1 MGGKCMSIDKE
12 KLLSVA
18 MIVKDEEA
26 NIRRALEA
34 IKDVADE
41 IIVVDTGSTDRTPEI
56 VKEYTDKLYFHEWQN
71 DFSEARNYSLKF
83 PTCEWVMRYDADE
96 EASELFKKNIRE
108 FLKKLPKDVNTV
120 YLPIISYMD
129 MEHTK
134 TEVASIP
141 IIFRK
146 GTVKFQNVV
155 HNQAIYKPK
164 VVHANFPIYHYG
176 YIWTRNLRKKKHE
189 RTATLIREQ
198 LKSSQKPLDR
208 IYYLIQLYKIEEIG
222 RYSFRRN
229 ELAWKIIEEIKTV
242 NNLPTIALEFLYL
255 FGVECIEND
264 MKKLGEE
271 LLRNAIKLS
280 PKYPDPYFGMMLLC
294 EKEKKYDEL
303 LDWSNKFF
311 QALDKAMNEVEIY
324 YWTIMSIKRISTAY
338 LLAAKAFLMKKDF
351 NNFNKY
357 VSKAFSEKGNFALNK
372 SNIKIL
378 ITNLVDVVESKEE
391 MEKVLP
397 GIQIILEVSENE
409 GIQMYFD
416 EVIQKLGEFYLKVE
430 KSLLEKFKWK
440 NEISKYVIKKLETS
454 EDQLLNFVAKNDY
467 VKFVNDTGIYGLLFL
482 FYVLEETKSYV
493 EILKELARLRKVESE
508 EVRGVLYVLI
518 GDAYLKLEKY
528 KEAIEYYK
536 KAKDIYPEISGFIK
550 PLLEDLSMKLSTEFD
565 IAFDEMYSFY
575 TSKNEF
581 IFDIVG
587 YLGEDA
593 VEKLY
598 LISDTSFANYASAS
612 LLIEKDPQ
620 KAETLL
626 KKVENTEEFPFY
638 YYRLAKIYEK
648 KDIKKAFEYHIKAV
662 EENNKLAD
670 LALGR
675 YSYSGLY
682 PNTQISFMKSNDEMI
697 WVGNISEKFSTLG
710 IIHPI
715 RSWKKSYTFIYASP
729 YPSDEALRIYE
740 EREKETYKSVPLEIK
755 KEVILKGLIDTDF
768 KDVKLLGVDKEKY
781 ESVFEDL
788 GISVKDN
795 SNNLLIV
802 GEFEKNYDL
811 SDILKK
817 AKKVLAFVYVP
828 DLKDRENLVWFI
840 PKFRVLRTTSQLISL
855 FEKEG
860 FKVSKVEAIDG
871 NLRCIQAYKE

>member
-1 MGGKCMSIDKE
+1 MSIDKE

>member
-1 MGGKCMSIDKE
+1 MSSDNE

-83 PTCEWVMRYDADE
+83 PTCEWVLIYDADE
-96 EASELFKKNIRE
+96 EASESFKKNIRE
-108 FLKKLPKDVNTV
+108 FLMKQPKDVNTV
-120 YLPIISYMD
+120 YIPAISYLD
-129 MEHTK
+129 MSHTR
-134 TEVASIP
+134 TEVGSTP
-141 IIFRK
+141 RIFRK
-146 GTVKFQNVV
+146 GTVEYKNVV

-176 YIWTRNLRKKKHE
+176 YIWTRNLQKKKHE
-189 RTATLIREQ
+189 RTSTLIREQ
-198 LKSSQKPLDR
+198 LKSSDKPLDR
-208 IYYLIQLYKIEEIG
+208 IYYLIQLYKIEAIG
-222 RYSFRRN
+222 RYNFRKN
-229 ELAWKIIEEIKTV
+229 ELAWKIIEEIKNV
-242 NNLPTIALEFLYL
+242 NNLPTITLEFLYL

-271 LLRNAIKLS
+271 LLRNAIKIS

-294 EKEKKYDEL
+294 EKEGKYDEL

-311 QALDKAMNEVEIY
+311 QALDKAMNEVETY
-324 YWTIMSIKRISTAY
+324 YWTIMSLKRISTAY

-357 VSKAFSEKGNFALNK
+357 ISKAFSEKGNFALNK
-372 SNIKIL
+372 SNIQIL
-378 ITNLVDVVESKEE
+378 MKNLVDLVESKEE
-391 MEKVLP
+391 MEKVLA
-397 GIQIILEVSENE
+397 GTQIIVEVSENE

-416 EVIQKLGEFYLKVE
+416 EVIQKLGELNLNVE
-430 KSLLEKFKWK
+430 KSLLEKFKCK

-454 EDQLLNFVAKNDY
+454 EDQLLNFVTKNDY
-467 VKFVNDTGIYGLLFL
+467 LKFVNETGIYGLLFL

-493 EILKELARLRKVESE
+493 EILKELGRLRKVESE

-536 KAKDIYPEISGFIK
+536 KAKDTYPEISRFIK

-575 TSKNEF
+575 TSQNEF
-581 IFDIVG
+581 IFDIVE

-598 LISDTSFANYASAS
+598 LISNTSFANYASAS

-626 KKVENTEEFPFY
+626 KKVENIEEFPFY

-648 KDIKKAFEYHIKAV
+648 KDIKKAFDLHVKAV

-670 LALGR
+670 ISFGI

-682 PNTQISFMKSNDEMI
+682 PNTQISLMKNNDEII
-697 WVGNISEKFSTLG
+697 WAGNISEKFSTLG
-710 IIHPI
+710 IIHPV
-715 RSWKKSYTFIYASP
+715 RSWKKSDTFMYASP

-755 KEVILKGLIDTDF
+755 KEVILKVLIDSNF
-768 KDVKLLGVDKEKY
+768 KDVKVLGVDKEKY
-781 ESVFEDL
+781 ESVFDDL

-795 SNNLLIV
+795 SNNVLIV
-802 GEFEKNYDL
+802 GEFEKNYDV

-828 DLKDRENLVWFI
+828 DLKDRENVVWFI

>member
-1 MGGKCMSIDKE
+1 M
-12 KLLSVA
+12 LSVA

-41 IIVVDTGSTDRTPEI
+41 IIVVDTGSMDRTPQI

-96 EASELFKKNIRE
+96 EVSESFIKNIRE

-129 MEHTK
+129 MDHTK

-146 GTVKFQNVV
+146 GTVEYQNVV

-198 LKSSQKPLDR
+198 LKSSNKPLDR

-229 ELAWKIIEEIKTV
+229 ELAWKIIKEIKEIKKV
-242 NNLPTIALEFLYL
+242 NNLPTITLEFLYL

-311 QALDKAMNEVEIY
+311 QVLDTAMNEVETY
-324 YWTIMSIKRISTAY
+324 CWTIMSLKRISTAY
-338 LLAAKAFLMKKDF
+338 LLAAKAFLKKKDF
-351 NNFNKY
+351 NDFNKY
-357 VSKAFSEKGNFALNK
+357 ISKAFSEKGNFALNK
-372 SNIKIL
+372 SYVQIL
-378 ITNLVDVVESKEE
+378 MKNLVDLVESKEE
-391 MEKVLP
+391 MGKVLP
-397 GIQIILEVSENE
+397 GIQIIVEASENE

-416 EVIQKLGEFYLKVE
+416 EVIQKLGEFNLKVE
-430 KSLLEKFKWK
+430 KSLLEKFKCK
-440 NEISKYVIKKLETS
+440 NEISKYVIKKFETS
-454 EDQLLNFVAKNDY
+454 EDQLLNFVTKNDY
-467 VKFVNDTGIYGLLFL
+467 LKFVNETGIYGLLFL
-482 FYVLEETKSYV
+482 FHVLEETKSYV
-493 EILKELARLRKVESE
+493 EILKELGRLRKVESE

-536 KAKDIYPEISGFIK
+536 KAKDTYPEISRFIK

-565 IAFDEMYSFY
+565 IAFDEMYTFY

-581 IFDIVG
+581 IFDIVE

-626 KKVENTEEFPFY
+626 KKVENIDEFPFY

-648 KDIKKAFEYHIKAV
+648 KDIKKALDLHIKAV

-670 LALGR
+670 ISFGI

-682 PNTQISFMKSNDEMI
+682 PNTQISFMKNNDEMI

-715 RSWKKSYTFIYASP
+715 RSWKKSDTFMYASP

-740 EREKETYKSVPLEIK
+740 KREKGAYKSVPLEIK
-755 KEVILKGLIDTDF
+755 KEVILRGLIDSGF
-768 KDVKLLGVDKEKY
+768 KDVKVLGVDKEKY
-781 ESVFEDL
+781 EGVFEDL

-802 GEFEKNYDL
+802 GEFEKSYDVT
-811 SDILKK
+811 DILKK

-828 DLKDRENLVWFI
+828 DLKDRENVVWFI

>member
-1 MGGKCMSIDKE
+1 MSADNE

-83 PTCEWVMRYDADE
+83 PTCEWVLIYDADE
-96 EASELFKKNIRE
+96 EVSETFKKNIRE

-120 YLPIISYMD
+120 YLPSISYLD
-129 MEHTK
+129 MGHTR
-134 TEVASIP
+134 TEVGSTP
-141 IIFRK
+141 RVFRK
-146 GTVKFQNVV
+146 GTIEYKNVV

-198 LKSSQKPLDR
+198 LKSSQKPLDK
-208 IYYLIQLYKIEEIG
+208 IYYLIQLYKIEGIG
-222 RYSFRRN
+222 RYGFRKN
-229 ELAWKIIEEIKTV
+229 ELVWKIIDEIKKV
-242 NNLPTIALEFLYL
+242 NNLPSITLEFLYL
-255 FGVECIEND
+255 FGMECIEND
-264 MKKLGEE
+264 MKKFGEE

-280 PKYPDPYFGMMLLC
+280 PKYPDPYFGMILLC
-294 EKEKKYDEL
+294 EKEGKYNEL
-303 LDWSNKFF
+303 LDWSDKFF
-311 QALDKAMNEVEIY
+311 QTLDTAMNEVETY
-324 YWTIMSIKRISTAY
+324 YWTIMSIKGISMAY

-357 VSKAFSEKGNFALNK
+357 VSKAFSEKGNFSLNK
-372 SNIKIL
+372 SNILVLMK
-378 ITNLVDVVESKEE
+378 NLVDVGESKEE

-397 GIQIILEVSENE
+397 GIKVIVEASENE

-416 EVIQKLGEFYLKVE
+416 EVIQKLGEFNLKVE

-440 NEISKYVIKKLETS
+440 NEISKYVIRKLETS
-454 EDQLLNFVAKNDY
+454 EDQLLNFVTKNDY
-467 VKFVNDTGIYGLLFL
+467 LKFVNETGIYGLLFL
-482 FYVLEETKSYV
+482 FHVLEQTKSYV
-493 EILKELARLRKVESE
+493 EILKELGRLRKVESE

-536 KAKDIYPEISGFIK
+536 KAKDTYPEISRFIK

-581 IFDIVG
+581 IFDIVE

-626 KKVENTEEFPFY
+626 KKVENIDEFPFY

-648 KDIKKAFEYHIKAV
+648 KDIKKALDLHIKAV

-670 LALGR
+670 ISFGI

-682 PNTQISFMKSNDEMI
+682 PNTQISFMKNNDEMI

-715 RSWKKSYTFIYASP
+715 RSWKKSDTFMYASP

-740 EREKETYKSVPLEIK
+740 KREKGAYKSVPLEIK
-755 KEVILKGLIDTDF
+755 KEVILKGLIDSGF
-768 KDVKLLGVDKEKY
+768 KDVKVLGVDKEKY

-788 GISVKDN
+788 GVSVKDN
-795 SNNLLIV
+795 SDNLLIV
-802 GEFEKNYDL
+802 GEFEKNYDV

-817 AKKVLAFVYVP
+817 AQKVLAFVYVP
-828 DLKDRENLVWFI
+828 DLKDRENVVWFI

>member
-1 MGGKCMSIDKE
+1 MSDDKE

-96 EASELFKKNIRE
+96 EASESFKKNIRE
-108 FLKKLPKDVNTV
+108 FLVGLPKDVNTI

-129 MEHTK
+129 KDYTK
-134 TEVASIP
+134 TEVGSIP
-141 IIFRK
+141 IIFRN
-146 GTVKFQNVV
+146 GTVKYQNVV

-164 VVHANFPIYHYG
+164 VVYANFPIYHYG

-198 LKSSQKPLDR
+198 LKSSHKPLDR

-222 RYSFRRN
+222 RYSFRKN
-229 ELAWKIIEEIKTV
+229 ELAWKIIEEIKKV

-264 MKKLGEE
+264 MKKYGEE
-271 LLRNAIKLS
+271 LLRKAIKLS

-311 QALDKAMNEVEIY
+311 QALDNAMKEVETF

-416 EVIQKLGEFYLKVE
+416 EVIQKLGEFNLNVE

-454 EDQLLNFVAKNDY
+454 EDQLLNFVTKNDY

-482 FYVLEETKSYV
+482 FHVLEEMKSYV
-493 EILKELARLRKVESE
+493 EILKELGRLRKVESE

-565 IAFDEMYSFY
+565 IAFYEMYSFY

-581 IFDIVG
+581 IFDIVE

-598 LISDTSFANYASAS
+598 LISDASFANYASAS

-648 KDIKKAFEYHIKAV
+648 KDNKKAFDLHIKAV

-670 LALGR
+670 ISFGR

-682 PNTQISFMKSNDEMI
+682 PNTQISFMKNNDEII
-697 WVGNISEKFSTLG
+697 WAGNISEKFSTLG

-715 RSWKKSYTFIYASP
+715 RSWKKSESFKYASP
-729 YPSDEALRIYE
+729 YPSDEALKIYE
-740 EREKETYKSVPLEIK
+740 EREKEAYKSAPLEIK
-755 KEVILKGLIDTDF
+755 KEVILKGLIDSNF
-768 KDVKLLGVDKEKY
+768 KDVKVLGVDKEKY
-781 ESVFEDL
+781 EGVFEDL
-788 GISVKDN
+788 GVSVKDT

-828 DLKDRENLVWFI
+828 DLKDRENVVWFI

-871 NLRCIQAYKE
+871 NLRCIQAHKE

>member
-1 MGGKCMSIDKE
+1 MSANNE

-41 IIVVDTGSTDRTPEI
+41 IIVVDTGSMDRTPQI

-96 EASELFKKNIRE
+96 EVSESFIKNIRE

-129 MEHTK
+129 MDHTK

-146 GTVKFQNVV
+146 GTVEYQNVV

-198 LKSSQKPLDR
+198 LKSSNKPLDR

-229 ELAWKIIEEIKTV
+229 ELAWKIIKEIKEIKKV
-242 NNLPTIALEFLYL
+242 NNLPTITLEFLYL

-311 QALDKAMNEVEIY
+311 QVLDTAMNEVETY
-324 YWTIMSIKRISTAY
+324 CWTIMSLKRISTAY

-372 SNIKIL
+372 SNIQIL
-378 ITNLVDVVESKEE
+378 MKNLVDVVESKEE
-391 MEKVLP
+391 MEQVLP
-397 GIQIILEVSENE
+397 GIKVIFEVSENE

-416 EVIQKLGEFYLKVE
+416 ELIQKLGEFNLKVE

-440 NEISKYVIKKLETS
+440 NEISKYVIKKFETS
-454 EDQLLNFVAKNDY
+454 EDQLLNFVTKNDY
-467 VKFVNDTGIYGLLFL
+467 LKFVNETGIYGLLFL

-493 EILKELARLRKVESE
+493 EILKELGRLRKVESE

-536 KAKDIYPEISGFIK
+536 KAKDIYPEVSRFIK

-575 TSKNEF
+575 TSENEF
-581 IFDIVG
+581 IFDIVE

-598 LISDTSFANYASAS
+598 LISDISFANYASAS

-626 KKVENTEEFPFY
+626 KKVENIDEFPFY

-648 KDIKKAFEYHIKAV
+648 KDIEKALDLHIKAV

-670 LALGR
+670 ISFGI

-682 PNTQISFMKSNDEMI
+682 PNTQISLMKNNDEMI

-715 RSWKKSYTFIYASP
+715 RSWKKSDTFMYASP

-740 EREKETYKSVPLEIK
+740 EREKETYKSIPLEIK
-755 KEVILKGLIDTDF
+755 KEVILRGLIDSGF
-768 KDVKLLGVDKEKY
+768 KDVKVLGVDKEKY
-781 ESVFEDL
+781 EGVFEDL

-802 GEFEKNYDL
+802 GEFEKSYDVT
-811 SDILKK
+811 DILKK

-828 DLKDRENLVWFI
+828 DLKDRENVVWFI
-840 PKFRVLRTTSQLISL
+840 PKFRVLRTTGELISL

-871 NLRCIQAYKE
+871 NLRFIEAYKE

>member
-1 MGGKCMSIDKE
+1 MSSDNE

-41 IIVVDTGSTDRTPEI
+41 IIVVDTGSTDRTPKI
-56 VKEYTDKLYFHEWQN
+56 VKEYTDKLYFHQWQN

-83 PTCEWVMRYDADE
+83 PTCEWVLIYDADE
-96 EASELFKKNIRE
+96 VVSESFKENIGE
-108 FLKKLPKDVNTV
+108 FLISQAKDVNTV
-120 YLPIISYMD
+120 YIPTISYMD
-129 MEHTK
+129 IECTK
-134 TEVASIP
+134 SEVASTP
-141 IIFRK
+141 RIFRK
-146 GTVKFQNVV
+146 GTVEYQNVV

-164 VVHANFPIYHYG
+164 VVRANFPIYHYG
-176 YIWTRNLRKKKHE
+176 YIWTRNLRKKKYE
-189 RTATLIREQ
+189 RTSTLIREQ
-198 LKSSQKPLDR
+198 LKSSSKPLDR
-208 IYYLIQLYKIEEIG
+208 IYYLIQLYKIEAIG
-222 RYSFRRN
+222 RYSFKKN
-229 ELAWKIIEEIKTV
+229 ELAWQIIEEIKAV

-264 MKKLGEE
+264 MKQYGEE

-311 QALDKAMNEVEIY
+311 HALDNAMKEVETF
-324 YWTIMSIKRISTAY
+324 YWTIMSMKRISTAY

-372 SNIKIL
+372 SNIQIL
-378 ITNLVDVVESKEE
+378 MKNLVDVIESKEE

-397 GIQIILEVSENE
+397 GIRVIVEASEKE

-416 EVIQKLGEFYLKVE
+416 EVIQKFGEFDLNVE
-430 KSLLEKFKWK
+430 KSLLEKLKGK
-440 NEISKYVIKKLETS
+440 SEISKYIIKKLEMS
-454 EDQLLNFVAKNDY
+454 EDQLLNFVTKNDY
-467 VKFVNDTGIYGLLFL
+467 LKFVNETGIYGLLFL
-482 FYVLEETKSYV
+482 FYVLKDTKSYV
-493 EILKELARLRKVESE
+493 EILKELGRLRKVESE
-508 EVRGVLYVLI
+508 EVKGVLYVLI

-536 KAKDIYPEISGFIK
+536 KAKDFFPEISRFIK
-550 PLLEDLSMKLSTEFD
+550 PLLEDLSLKLSTEFD

-575 TSKNEF
+575 TSQNEF

-587 YLGEDA
+587 YLGKEA

-612 LLIEKDPQ
+612 LLVEKDPQ

-626 KKVENTEEFPFY
+626 KKVENVEEFPFY

-648 KDIKKAFEYHIKAV
+648 KDMKKALDLHIKAV

-670 LALGR
+670 LSLGR

-682 PNTQISFMKSNDEMI
+682 PNTRFNFMKNNDEI
-697 WVGNISEKFSTLG
+697 VWVGNISEKFSTLG

-715 RSWKKSYTFIYASP
+715 RSWKKSDTLMYATP

-740 EREKETYKSVPLEIK
+740 EREKETYKDLPLEIK
-755 KEVILKGLIDTDF
+755 KEVILKGLIDSNV
-768 KDVKLLGVDKEKY
+768 KDIKLLGVDKEKY

-788 GISVKDN
+788 DVSVKDT

-811 SDILKK
+811 TYILKK

-828 DLKDRENLVWFI
+828 DLKDRENVIWFL

-855 FEKEG
+855 FEKQG